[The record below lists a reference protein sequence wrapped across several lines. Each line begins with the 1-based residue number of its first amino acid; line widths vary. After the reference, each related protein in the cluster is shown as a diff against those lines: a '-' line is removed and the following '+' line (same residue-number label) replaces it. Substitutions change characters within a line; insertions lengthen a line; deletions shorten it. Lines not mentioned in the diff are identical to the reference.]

1 MTKGDCVP
9 EVGLAGLH
17 DLTLSQLARHSAG
30 KGIRMAKTSKS
41 TGDATVPVI
50 VTTDVELSNN
60 LKSTGSRIADTARR
74 SFQSSAE
81 ATRTAATTAG
91 QGMASA
97 AGGMKKAAGAT
108 ARVAGEFRSAAYLA
122 VGDLNGD
129 GKVDEED
136 WKIARAAAGRAASGV
151 AREAGELGKAVAR
164 HEITKDAAAGAAVGA
179 LIAIPVPII
188 GPIGGAAAGAV
199 VGLTRG
205 VIGSG
210 AIGDFVGQV
219 VSAVRSPPARKPT
232 RRKK

>member
-1 MTKGDCVP
+1 MTKKSEPTEAQGLPALVATEVFSSVP
-9 EVGLAGLH
+9 REKGMFQAVKQSFRDGA
-17 DLTLSQLARHSAG
+17 DFAKSA
-30 KGIRMAKTSKS
+30 
-41 TGDATVPVI
+41 ATV
-50 VTTDVELSNN
+50 
-60 LKSTGSRIADTARR
+60 
-74 SFQSSAE
+74 
-81 ATRTAATTAG
+81 AG
-91 QGMASA
+91 EGMTSA
-97 AGGMKKAAGAT
+97 AQGMKKAGDAS
-108 ARVAGEFRSAAYLA
+108 ARVVGDLGSGAYHA
-122 VGDLNGD
+122 IGDLNGD

-136 WKIARAAAGRAASGV
+136 WKIARASAGRLASGV

-210 AIGDFVGQV
+210 AIGDVVGQV
-219 VSAVRSPPARKPT
+219 VSAVRSPPARKPA